1 LRPFIA
7 AVLVMLA
14 AGCGGS
20 SGSTSSTAAASG
32 RDVYESA
39 SCGACHTFAPAHSSG
54 KAGPSLDDAHISRAQ
69 ALRIVRDGN
78 GAMPAFAGQLTE
90 AQITAVVDFVLR
102 GN

>member
-1 LRPFIA
+1 
-7 AVLVMLA
+7 MLA
-14 AGCGGS
+14 AGCGS
-20 SGSTSSTAAASG
+20 SGSSTSSTVAASG

-39 SCGACHTFAPAHSSG
+39 SCGACHTFAPARSSG

-69 ALRIVRDGN
+69 AMRIVRDGK

-90 AQITAVVDFVLR
+90 AEIRAVVDFVVR